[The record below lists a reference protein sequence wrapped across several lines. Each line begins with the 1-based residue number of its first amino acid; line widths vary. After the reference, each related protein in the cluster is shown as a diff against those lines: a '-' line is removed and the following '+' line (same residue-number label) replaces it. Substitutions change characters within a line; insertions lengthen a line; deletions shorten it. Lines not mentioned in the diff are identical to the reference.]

1 MAAEDQLPETLKPF
15 FHRATEAQVL
25 FLLKPFYRF
34 DSKFESL
41 CFSLVLGF
49 DLIQSDEMNKT
60 NPEPLKLSI
69 PCVGT
74 VS

>member
-25 FLLKPFYRF
+25 FLFKNLKPFYRLIK
-34 DSKFESL
+34 SFESL

-49 DLIQSDEMNKT
+49 DLIQSDEMNKQIL
-60 NPEPLKLSI
+60 NLNSH
-69 PCVGT
+69 V
-74 VS
+74 